1 MKIVRLKLQ
10 ENTTNWFEI
19 ILNKKQFGENN
30 QKDWYINPAIVNVL
44 WSNSINKWADEK
56 TEKLI

>member
-10 ENTTNWFEI
+10 ENTTNWFKI

-30 QKDWYINPAIVNVL
+30 QIDWYKNP
-44 WSNSINKWADEK
+44 
-56 TEKLI
+56 